1 MPGSLKDKALK
12 GSIWSALERFWVHGV
27 QFLVMLVVAN
37 ILSPKD
43 YGLVTML
50 AIFIWVS
57 QTLVDSGFGQ
67 ALIRKTDRNDVD
79 CSTIF
84 FFNIVLG
91 FFFYLILYLI
101 APMVATFYEEPL
113 LRSILRVFGL
123 VVILNSFAVVQGAL
137 LTANLQFKKMSIA
150 PMAGSIISGIAAIAM
165 AVSGWGVWT
174 LVYQQIVYGIVN
186 LCVLWYYSP
195 WRPRWVYSWKSFREM
210 FGFGA
215 NLMISGL
222 LDAFYKNMYSLVI
235 GKIFNAQKLGF
246 YGRAD
251 HYAQLPAL
259 NVSTIVMR
267 VTYPILCKMQDDD
280 DRLRENYR
288 KLLRVTAFIIFP
300 IMCGLAGAA
309 YPSIVLLIG
318 KKWEFSTILL
328 VPICFTMM
336 WYPIHAINL
345 NLLKVKGRSDLFLRL
360 EIIKKIFGVI
370 VLVASIPFGL
380 VFMCY
385 AQIFNSLVALA
396 INTYYTGKLINLGF
410 WRQMND
416 ISHILLTSLLMF
428 AIIKIMN
435 MWIGNIILQL
445 VVDIVVGVVFYFG
458 IAYLFHFKEIEY
470 IKSLRERQ

>member
-1 MPGSLKDKALK
+1 MSDSLKDKALK
-12 GSIWSALERFWVHGV
+12 GSIWGAMERFWVHGV
-27 QFLVMLVVAN
+27 QFMVMLVVAR

-43 YGLVTML
+43 YGLVGML
-50 AIFIWVS
+50 GIFIIVS

-67 ALIRKTDRNDVD
+67 ALIRKKDRDDVD

-91 FFFYLILYLI
+91 VFFYFILYLI
-101 APMVATFYEEPL
+101 APMVASFYKQPL
-113 LRSILRVFGL
+113 LQPILRVFGL
-123 VVILNSFAVVQGAL
+123 VIILNSFTIVQGAL
-137 LTANLQFKKMSIA
+137 LTANLQFKKMSMA
-150 PMAGSIISGIAAIAM
+150 PMAASITSGIAAIMM
-165 AVSGWGVWT
+165 AVRGWGVWT
-174 LVYQQIVYGIVN
+174 LVYQQIIYGIVN
-186 LCVLWYYSP
+186 LCVLWFYSP

-210 FGFGA
+210 FAFGA

-222 LDAFYKNMYSLVI
+222 IDTIYRNLYTLVI

-246 YGRAD
+246 YTRAV
-251 HYAQLPAL
+251 HYAQLPAH
-259 NVSTIVMR
+259 NINSIVMR

-288 KLLRVTAFIIFP
+288 KLLKVTAFVIFP
-300 IMCGLAGAA
+300 IMCGLAGAS

-318 KKWEFSTILL
+318 KKWEFSTVLL
-328 VPICFTMM
+328 VPICFMMM

-360 EIIKKIFGVI
+360 EIIKKFFGVI
-370 VLVASIPFGL
+370 ILVASIPFGL

-385 AQIFNSLVALA
+385 AQIANSLISLA

-416 ISHILLTSLLMF
+416 ISHILLTSLVLF
-428 AIIKIMN
+428 ALIKVLNLGIDN
-435 MWIGNIILQL
+435 LVLQL
-445 VVDIVVGVVFYFG
+445 IVDVVAGVVFYAG
-458 IAYLFHFKEIEY
+458 VAYIFRFKEIEY
-470 IKSLRERQ
+470 IKSLREK